1 MKGGYKK
8 VSVPN
13 QGSAGKAPTQQP
25 FKSDTKTSGTGG
37 SIAFAKQPG
46 GTRGSKNK

>member
-1 MKGGYKK
+1 MGGYKK

-13 QGSAGKAPTQQP
+13 QGSAGKAYVKPT

-37 SIAFAKQPG
+37 TVVLAKQPG

>member
-1 MKGGYKK
+1 MGGYKK

-13 QGSAGKAPTQQP
+13 QGSAGKAYVKPA
-25 FKSDTKTSGTGG
+25 FKSDTKTSGNGG
-37 SIAFAKQPG
+37 TVVLAKQPG